1 MTHLNLEEAL
11 ECAKNETIY
20 ADYKDY
26 DIENKYFTMDML
38 VDAIIEQYKYPNC
51 YVDTD
56 VQGWVELIEDNVYLN
71 EKDYKE
77 WWKKIND
84 EENDEDIDDEYD
96 KMDEYFTKEYVE
108 QYLDSCGIYNEYEV
122 FSEEELQ
129 ELYDEEMCN
138 EIEGEYDLSTRIV
151 DFCSFAEQNGYNR
164 NETLKNYVDDVIDA
178 IDGLEVGEE
187 YIATKVNTSQ
197 CARHSILKYI
207 YEEIL
212 EHKSYLNKIIGTK
225 GMEWECYTDD
235 LDEYEQTMFEKQNL
249 IICRTK

>member
-11 ECAKNETIY
+11 ECAKNGETIY
-20 ADYKDY
+20 ADFNDY

-38 VDAIIEQYKYPNC
+38 VDAIIEQYKNC

-56 VQGWVELIEDNVYLN
+56 VQGWVELIEENVYLN

-122 FSEEELQ
+122 FSEETLQ
-129 ELYDEEMCN
+129 ELYDEEY
-138 EIEGEYDLSTRIV
+138 G
-151 DFCSFAEQNGYNR
+151 
-164 NETLKNYVDDVIDA
+164 
-178 IDGLEVGEE
+178 
-187 YIATKVNTSQ
+187 
-197 CARHSILKYI
+197 
-207 YEEIL
+207 
-212 EHKSYLNKIIGTK
+212 
-225 GMEWECYTDD
+225 
-235 LDEYEQTMFEKQNL
+235 DE
-249 IICRTK
+249 